1 MFPCA
6 RHVILY
12 LLLVQARKRP
22 DMTENFL
29 TGMGGSRGGT
39 GVRTPPPPPL
49 KITQMGFLS
58 NTGPEP
64 LKISKLLGQNS
75 MLGHHGDASETPF
88 KWRFAGEAM
97 MAQNITTNKQNQLKI
112 TKETLIS
119 IFCCSCVRLLVHRSK
134 KGSRG
139 NGTHIFYKTIQ
150 LV

>member
-1 MFPCA
+1 MVECLTWDKGAVGLSLSGGTKLFPCA

-29 TGMGGSRGGT
+29 TGMGRSRGGR
-39 GVRTPPPPPL
+39 GSGPPPPL

-64 LKISKLLGQNS
+64 LKISKLLGQNL

-97 MAQNITTNKQNQLKI
+97 MAQTSLQTNKIN
-112 TKETLIS
+112 
-119 IFCCSCVRLLVHRSK
+119 SK
-134 KGSRG
+134 
-139 NGTHIFYKTIQ
+139 
-150 LV
+150 